1 MVDLYKVLGVS
12 PKASAA
18 EIKSAYRRLAR
29 RHHPDMSQAP
39 ETAREFA
46 LISLAYRTL
55 NDTHERA
62 QYDQKLSQHLN
73 GIAASVLRSDNV
85 HARRLRVISMQ
96 ARLDR
101 AVDRWLEEE
110 RRENFALQQAVYPTV
125 TLFLSTFFVLALR
138 PRLWVMMGGT
148 GRAILLMLC
157 GVGLWHM
164 IGRLRS
170 VFAEFTYQPS
180 VIHESIM
187 DEGDGPR
194 KPFSRA
200 GAWWFLLAGI
210 IISIG
215 LGVFMGEQL
224 RELWADVPLLF
235 DPMVRPQL
243 LLYPPIAVLL
253 VDTMHQVAAKL
264 DGSLMS

>member
-12 PKASAA
+12 PKASTG

-29 RHHPDMSQAP
+29 QRHPDVSQAP
-39 ETAREFA
+39 EAAREFA

-55 NDTHERA
+55 NDPHERT

-96 ARLDR
+96 SRLDR

-110 RRENFALQQAVYPTV
+110 RRENFAMQQAVYPTV
-125 TLFLSTFFVLALR
+125 TLFLSTFFALSLR
-138 PRLWVMMGGT
+138 PKLWPLMGGT
-148 GRAILLMLC
+148 GRAILIMLC
-157 GVGLWHM
+157 GIGLWHM
-164 IGRLRS
+164 AGRLRS
-170 VFAEFTYQPS
+170 VFAEFTYRPG

-187 DEGDGPR
+187 DDDSEPR
-194 KPFSRA
+194 KPFSRG
-200 GAWWFLLAGI
+200 GAWGFLLAGI
-210 IISIG
+210 IVSVG

-243 LLYPPIAVLL
+243 FLYPPIAVLI

-264 DGSLMS
+264 DGSLIG